1 MLDDIKDLL
10 EMVDVIE
17 NGGYAE
23 RKKSLDQLEM
33 HPGGLLHK
41 MTWCLRF
48 DLK

>member
-23 RKKSLDQLEM
+23 KKSPLIS
-33 HPGGLLHK
+33 
-41 MTWCLRF
+41 
-48 DLK
+48 